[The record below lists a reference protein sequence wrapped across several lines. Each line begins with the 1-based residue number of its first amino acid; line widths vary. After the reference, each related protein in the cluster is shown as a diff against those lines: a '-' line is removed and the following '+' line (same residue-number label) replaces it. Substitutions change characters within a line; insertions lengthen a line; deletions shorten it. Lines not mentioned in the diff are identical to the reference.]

1 MFNSFVIVTLKYL
14 PLLKTELKIPTN
26 QMSTSPKSITT
37 EQKIEGFLSN
47 DQIFVDRPRVTTN
60 VDAKET
66 ITIKIM

>member
-1 MFNSFVIVTLKYL
+1 MFNSFVIVTSKHL
-14 PLLKTELKIPTN
+14 PLLKTDLRNPTN
-26 QMSTSPKSITT
+26 QISTSPESITA

-66 ITIKIM
+66 ITIKII